1 MNSNLHELI
10 IENLEAITRTASE
23 FLEQTR
29 LKQQP
34 KVVAFL
40 APMGTGKT
48 TFIKALCTEMG
59 CSEVTNSPSFAIVN
73 EYGVSDG
80 AVVFHMDCY
89 RLKDEQEALDLG
101 FEEYLYS
108 GCICLV
114 EWPEVIASILPSDT
128 LIVQIETLP
137 NGSRRLFWEN

>member
-10 IENLEAITRTASE
+10 IEDLEAITRTASE
-23 FLEQTR
+23 FLKKTG

-48 TFIKALCTEMG
+48 TFIKALCAEMG
-59 CSEVTNSPSFAIVN
+59 CSEITNSPTFAIVN
-73 EYGVSDG
+73 EYGISDG
-80 AVVFHMDCY
+80 AVAFHMDCY
-89 RLKDEQEALDLG
+89 RLKNEQEALDLG

-108 GCICLV
+108 GYTCLV

-137 NGSRRLFWEN
+137 NGCRRLFWEN